1 MEPLLHVILQWPKNF
16 CMQCP
21 CRIGSCTL
29 SGVEGLDVEEVIRN
43 GGHHLDVLLLH
54 GLRHKLP
61 EPGTSYWIEE
71 PEN

>member
-43 GGHHLDVLLLH
+43 GGHLLDVLLLH

-61 EPGTSYWIEE
+61 EPGSSYGTEE
-71 PEN
+71 

>member
-1 MEPLLHVILQWPKNF
+1 MLF
-16 CMQCP
+16 FT
-21 CRIGSCTL
+21 RIGSCTL

-61 EPGTSYWIEE
+61 EPGTVYGMEE
-71 PEN
+71 SAN